1 MAASTAVSIRVDV
14 SLEESEVVMKKK
26 KKDKNYSLDLFPEE
40 SIESLENNNQIERTS
55 ENKFKAI
62 WFKEDDFNRFLT
74 MLNDPSIL
82 SIMPKKEKGRKNRMA
97 LWCVQELIKIVN
109 NRGLNAQQ
117 SVISFNSPETD
128 AFCDAVAQLKEAT
141 GLLNNIFETM
151 KKEKKD
157 KWWNILKI

>member
-82 SIMPKKEKGRKNRMA
+82 SIMPKKEKGRKNRR
-97 LWCVQELIKIVN
+97 LFWCIKELLRRIN
-109 NRGLNAQQ
+109 N
-117 SVISFNSPETD
+117 PETKIGYQGTIDFTSAEIELLRQDVKKLQD
-128 AFCDAVAQLKEAT
+128 AA
-141 GLLNNIFETM
+141 NIINDFIASM
-151 KKEKKD
+151 KNKKN
-157 KWWNILKI
+157 KWWNLL

>member
-82 SIMPKKEKGRKNRMA
+82 RIMPKKEKGRKIGWFFGACKN
-97 LWCVQELIKIVN
+97 
-109 NRGLNAQQ
+109 
-117 SVISFNSPETD
+117 
-128 AFCDAVAQLKEAT
+128 
-141 GLLNNIFETM
+141 
-151 KKEKKD
+151 
-157 KWWNILKI
+157 